1 MRQSRRLPA
10 SVTHGYR
17 RVANVTL
24 PTVGLMSLTPLQG
37 DPGVF
42 PNTRDGLD
50 TGSIAELVA
59 DCLAVHLEVHAP
71 RPWPLHGQVIAV
83 PDDASSL
90 VEGLG
95 SYGS

>member
-1 MRQSRRLPA
+1 
-10 SVTHGYR
+10 
-17 RVANVTL
+17 
-24 PTVGLMSLTPLQG
+24 MSLTPLQG

-42 PNTRDGLD
+42 PSTRDGLD

-59 DCLAVHLEVHAP
+59 DCLAVHLEVHSA

>member
-1 MRQSRRLPA
+1 MWQTARLPA
-10 SVTHGYR
+10 SVTHQYR
-17 RVANVTL
+17 RVAAVTL
-24 PTVGLMSLTPLQG
+24 PTVGDMSLTPLQG
-37 DPGVF
+37 DPTAF
-42 PNTRDGLD
+42 PSTRDGLD

-59 DCLAVHLEVHAP
+59 DCLALHLEVHEA

-95 SYGS
+95 TYGS